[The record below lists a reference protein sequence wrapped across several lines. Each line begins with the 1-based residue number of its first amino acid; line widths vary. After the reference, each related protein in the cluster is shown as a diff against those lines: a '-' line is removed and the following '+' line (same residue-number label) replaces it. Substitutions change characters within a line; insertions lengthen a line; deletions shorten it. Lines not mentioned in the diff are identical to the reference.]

1 MLRYT
6 VTTCGYGDS
15 DEFSVEFDE
24 MSQALNYANGMVLQ
38 IEHGCCD
45 DVTITDN
52 VSMELVFYFSK
63 ADLV

>member
-6 VTTCGYGDS
+6 VTVCGYGDS
-15 DEFSVEFDE
+15 DEFSEEFDE
-24 MSQALNYANGMVLQ
+24 MSEALSYVNGFVLQ
-38 IEHGCCD
+38 IERGCCD

-52 VSMELVFYFSK
+52 VSMELIFYFSK

>member
-6 VTTCGYGDS
+6 VTVCGYGDS
-15 DEFSVEFDE
+15 DEFSIEFDE
-24 MSQALNYANGMVLQ
+24 MSQVLYYIEGIVMQ

-52 VSMELVFYFSK
+52 VSMELIFYFSK